1 MVMPRLRPRP
11 AAAAG
16 LLLIIILAASCL
28 PPLPKTDLTA
38 EPSGLSWA
46 ARALSRMTLE
56 EKIGQMLVVRAGG
69 SFANAESETVRNL
82 ESMVARLK
90 VGGLTVFAGQ
100 VLETAWLVNHLQ
112 ELAEVPLLVS
122 SDYER
127 GAANRVEGATLFPPL
142 MAIGATDSEELAFQM
157 GRITAVE
164 GRAMGIHQVLA
175 PVVDVN
181 INPQNP
187 IINTRSI
194 GEDPEQV
201 ARLARAFILGCQ
213 QNGMLA
219 TAKHFPGQG
228 DTDIDTH
235 LNLAVIRGGRERLEK
250 VELYPF
256 RRLVEAGVLS
266 IMTGHLIV
274 PALDPTAGQ
283 PATLSPVILTGLLRN
298 EIGFKG
304 LIVTDAMDMGAITTL
319 LPAGEA
325 AVRAVE
331 AGVDMVLL
339 PLQPQEAARAL
350 IEAVRSGRIP
360 LHRINSSVRRIL
372 NIKARLGLHRQN
384 LVPLERLPEII
395 GSPDN
400 RRWATRAF
408 EDSLTLV
415 RNEGPVLPL
424 ADDRRK
430 IAVLSL
436 SSDEDD
442 YFAGR
447 TFIQEVVKRRPD
459 TAFSYADAHTCAAEI
474 QAGLEKARQADAV
487 AVALFSNLR
496 DKKGTV
502 GLNPAHVQAVKDL
515 AAVQKNMV
523 VLSFGSPYFLQ
534 EFPEIPCYLCAY
546 KASSESQQVAAR
558 ALFGEIDLKGRLPVS
573 LPGFYERGHGLQLLE
588 KPGPGAMD
596 EEEHF

>member
-1 MVMPRLRPRP
+1 MRRLRPRP
-11 AAAAG
+11 AAAG

-46 ARALSRMTLE
+46 ARTLSRMTLE

-100 VLETAWLVNHLQ
+100 VMETAWLINHLQ
-112 ELAEVPLLVS
+112 KLADVPLLIS

-164 GRAMGIHQVLA
+164 GRAMGVHQALA
-175 PVVDVN
+175 PVADVN
-181 INPQNP
+181 INPRNP
-187 IINTRSI
+187 IINTRSV

-201 ARLARAFILGCQ
+201 GRLARAFILGCQ
-213 QNGMLA
+213 QYGILA
-219 TAKHFPGQG
+219 TAKHYPGHG
-228 DTDIDTH
+228 DTEIDTH
-235 LNLAVIRGGRERLEK
+235 LNLAVIQGDRVRLDN

-256 RRLVEAGVLS
+256 RRLVEAGVMS
-266 IMTGHLIV
+266 VMTGHLAV
-274 PALDPTAGQ
+274 PALDPTAGL
-283 PATLSPVILTGLLRN
+283 PATLSPAILTGLLR
-298 EIGFKG
+298 EKLGFRG
-304 LIVTDAMDMGAITTL
+304 LILTDAMDMAGITAL
-319 LPAGEA
+319 YPAGEA
-325 AVRAVE
+325 AVKAVE

-339 PLQPQEAARAL
+339 PAQPQEAALAL
-350 IEAVRSGRIP
+350 MRAVRSGRIP

-372 NIKARLGLHRQN
+372 NIKARLGLHRQK

-395 GSPDN
+395 GSPEH
-400 RRWATRAF
+400 RQWATRAF

-447 TFIQEVVKRRPD
+447 TFIQEVLKRRPD
-459 TAFSYADAHTCAAEI
+459 TVFSYADAHTCAAEI
-474 QAGLEKARQADAV
+474 QAGLEKAKQADAV

-502 GLNPAHVQAVKDL
+502 GLNPAHIQAVKDL

-523 VLSFGSPYFLQ
+523 VVSFGSPYFFQ
-534 EFPEIPCYLCAY
+534 EFPEVPCYLCAY
-546 KASSESQQVAAR
+546 KSSLESQQAAAR
-558 ALFGEIDLKGRLPVS
+558 ALFGELDVKGKLPVS
-573 LPGFYERGHGLQLLE
+573 LPGFYERGHGLIISAKPRLLAID
-588 KPGPGAMD
+588 K
-596 EEEHF
+596 EEHF